1 MASLPQLETVP
12 TPALTLDPKVLRRN
26 IAAMAERTQ
35 AAGVQHWPHTKT
47 HKSIAIGRLQREAGA
62 AGITVATLRE
72 AECFAAAGFHD
83 LLVAY
88 PPIGEFRGERLGE
101 LARMAHVRV
110 ALDGLDAVHM
120 LDEACRRAGVRIG
133 YLWEVE
139 CGTRRCGTPPGKE
152 TAQLV
157 ATAIAEAKQA
167 EFAGLM
173 AFAGFAYL
181 SVNTAELGD
190 AAESE
195 ARAVLDTAKSLEEL
209 GIEAPALS
217 VGTTPTAHYLDRQR
231 GVTEVRAGNYV
242 FNDATQITLGI
253 ATEADCAVSVLA
265 TVVSR
270 PDPLRVILDS
280 GSKALAAERLSP
292 RTEGFGLVPG
302 FPELRVERLFEEHAI
317 LTSETPVALPVGS
330 RVRVIPNH
338 SCATVNL
345 HERMLLVEGFQIVDV
360 WPVDARGWDRYEARG
375 VERPPSIASAG

>member
-1 MASLPQLETVP
+1 LA
-12 TPALTLDPKVLRRN
+12 
-26 IAAMAERTQ
+26 
-35 AAGVQHWPHTKT
+35 
-47 HKSIAIGRLQREAGA
+47 
-62 AGITVATLRE
+62 
-72 AECFAAAGFHD
+72 D

-88 PPIGEFRGERLGE
+88 PPVGEFRAERLGE

-110 ALDGLDAVHM
+110 ALDGLDAVRM

-139 CGTRRCGTPPGKE
+139 CGTLRCGTPPGKG

-157 ATAIAEAKQA
+157 ATAIAEAKRA

-181 SVNTAELGD
+181 SVNTAEIGD

-195 ARAVLDTAKSLEEL
+195 AKAVLDTAESLEEL
-209 GIEAPALS
+209 GIETPALS
-217 VGTTPTAHYLDRQR
+217 VGTTPTAHHLDRQQ

-242 FNDATQITLGI
+242 FNDATQVTLGI

-292 RTEGFGLVPG
+292 HTDGFGLVPG

-317 LTSETPVALPVGS
+317 LKSETPVALPVGA

-345 HERMLLVEGFQIVDV
+345 HERMLIVEGFEVVDV
-360 WPVDARGWDRYEARG
+360 WPVDARGWDRYEARP
-375 VERPPSIASAG
+375 VERPSSVASAG